1 MRSVSSKGIGQR
13 NRERASEKE
22 RGGRGGGKRQRWPK
36 MAMIGGKRRERGGGG
51 RTSPW
56 ILRDPQVRES
66 RRHARAVNRLRTCT
80 RDDNTRRE

>member
-1 MRSVSSKGIGQR
+1 VYQARASGKETES
-13 NRERASEKE
+13 ERARKREE
-22 RGGRGGGKRQRWPK
+22 GGGGGKRQRWPK